1 MPYQNKMTNMKKI
14 TTVIAA
20 SVLAM
25 ISATTFACPKGTTL
39 TGGVGPHHQG
49 GKCVTSTG
57 APAAK
62 AVKKDANKA
71 QATAVK
77 AKDDSQKAKDSAAK
91 DSAAKA
97 NTAAVQANDKA
108 AKAKAAADAKAKAAA
123 DAKAKTASEA
133 KAKAK
138 ADTKPAEKAAKT
150 ATKTQ

>member
-1 MPYQNKMTNMKKI
+1 MPYQNKMMNMKKI

-62 AVKKDANKA
+62 AVKKDANKS

-77 AKDDSQKAKDSAAK
+77 AKDDSQKAK

-123 DAKAKTASEA
+123 ASEA

>member
-91 DSAAKA
+91 A
-97 NTAAVQANDKA
+97 NTTAVQANDKA

-123 DAKAKTASEA
+123 ASEA